1 MSVHVFETMGTVASL
16 RSGTGALSRA
26 ALETVEQIFQ
36 TDDRRFSLYD
46 PDSTLSRIARGD
58 LSLMSSD
65 PAVRDA
71 YALAL
76 DWRGRTG
83 GAFTPHR
90 PDGVID
96 LSGVVK
102 ALAIASAGDAL
113 DHDSGHWLLSV
124 GGDVLARGLND
135 ASAWRVGVVDPDDRG
150 RLAALVALTGS
161 RRAVATSGTTER
173 GDHLWRRGGERF
185 TQVTVAADDI
195 VTADVL
201 ATAIAAGDE
210 RDLDRIT
217 AEHDIDVLTFDTA
230 GHARATPGA
239 RSWLPRARSKAGAG
253 L

>member
-1 MSVHVFETMGTVASL
+1 VSVHVFETMGTVASL
-16 RSGTGALSRA
+16 RSGEGDLSVA
-26 ALETVEQIFQ
+26 ALDAVERIFE

-46 PDSTLSRIARGD
+46 PDSPLSRIARGD
-58 LSLMSSD
+58 LSLPAAD

-90 PDGVID
+90 PDGVVD

-102 ALAIASAGDAL
+102 AVAIATAGDAL
-113 DHDSGHWLLSV
+113 DRWSGHWLLSV
-124 GGDVLARGLND
+124 GGDVLARGLNH

-161 RRAVATSGTTER
+161 RRAVATSGTAER

-217 AEHDIDVLTFDTA
+217 AEYDIDVLTFDTA
-230 GHARATPGA
+230 GEARATPA
-239 RSWLPRARSKAGAG
+239 ACSWLQHSLPRPLAD